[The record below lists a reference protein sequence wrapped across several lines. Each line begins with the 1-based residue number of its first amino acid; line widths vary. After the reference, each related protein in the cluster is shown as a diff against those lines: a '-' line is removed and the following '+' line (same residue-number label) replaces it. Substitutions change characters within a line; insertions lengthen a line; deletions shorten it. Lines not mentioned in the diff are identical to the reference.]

1 MNKLGNSQ
9 FKNGSRSGPKWM
21 KEFMKGNRLSIKK
34 AEMISLARKS
44 STSNPFIIYDYYNLL
59 ENFFQDNLD
68 LDAERTYNCDESGFP
83 TNQTNGK
90 CITVK
95 GNSYKLSFRAR

>member
-9 FKNGSRSGPKWM
+9 FKNGSRPGPKWM
-21 KEFMKGNRLSIKK
+21 KHFMKGNRLSIKK

-44 STSNPFIIYDYYNLL
+44 STSNPFIIYGYYNLL
-59 ENFFQDNLD
+59 EKSFQDNLD
-68 LDAERTYNCDESGFP
+68 FDAERIYNCDESGFP

-95 GNSYKLSFRAR
+95 GNS